1 MQMPVKPTHK
11 HVTCPS
17 NVDEEGW
24 AMGPGGMVVE
34 QDKELRLHG
43 LKFQLVWPLVI
54 KNEMDALVRWTEAV
68 DW

>member
-1 MQMPVKPTHK
+1 
-11 HVTCPS
+11 
-17 NVDEEGW
+17 
-24 AMGPGGMVVE
+24 MGPGGMVVE